1 MQGAPNRVH
10 CESWFRVWFL
20 QDTGETKTTSGYQ
33 RTKWLPC
40 RKVTIIYQFT
50 GFCVI
55 LAANEISHCMQMV
68 KRYRDPL
75 PAHKK
80 QDLKKK
86 FKTKIRKP
94 KTWITR
100 LCSLT
105 CLEVI
110 SLTAPATPQTPGRWP
125 LWPAS
130 VARYDPFIPSPGPPW
145 ISMAFSSFI
154 GEYNHIHLRSNIV
167 HIYIHIYT
175 SYIYICMYIYMCMSP

>member
-1 MQGAPNRVH
+1 MLSEVQGAPNRVH

-105 CLEVI
+105 CQKLFPSQLLQRHRHQVDGPFGLRVSRDTIHSSHPLDPHGFPWRFLRLLESTI
-110 SLTAPATPQTPGRWP
+110 TFT
-125 LWPAS
+125 
-130 VARYDPFIPSPGPPW
+130 
-145 ISMAFSSFI
+145 
-154 GEYNHIHLRSNIV
+154 
-167 HIYIHIYT
+167 
-175 SYIYICMYIYMCMSP
+175 